1 MNKNDAADTRLRD
14 VVERGMPEADPD
26 TVSIVTA
33 CAGLLAC
40 IAYAD
45 RAFSAEEMLKA
56 GRLLATVNGIGG
68 DGSDAI
74 VGVLSSH
81 VLELSS
87 VHAARFARTLNELGS
102 RELRLHVLGMLLEL
116 AAVDDELSPAEVI
129 TLRQVT
135 RSLGLTQEDYNQLQN
150 QHREK
155 LGALR
160 RPS

>member
-1 MNKNDAADTRLRD
+1 MNKNDTADARLRD
-14 VVERGMPEADPD
+14 VVKRSMPEADPD

-45 RAFSAEEMLKA
+45 RAFSPEEMLKA
-56 GRLLATVNGIGG
+56 GRLLATVNGIGAE
-68 DGSDAI
+68 GSDAI
-74 VGVLSSH
+74 VGALSSH

-116 AAVDDELSPAEVI
+116 AAVDDDVSPAEVI
-129 TLRQVT
+129 TLRQVA